1 MKRQALMILTTLSFL
16 VMLTATSV
24 CAQTSTTLMANIP
37 FEFVIGNRAFP
48 AGEYTFRC
56 RFTNVIQIQSLDRG
70 ESMFVLAGP
79 AKGKRKT
86 RNELGFNRYGDKYF
100 LSRLWT
106 EGNEAGRAVRMSSS
120 ERELIHARSGM
131 ARSSPE
137 PQMVSVVIAANK
149 R

>member
-1 MKRQALMILTTLSFL
+1 MKRRALMILTTLSFM
-16 VMLTATSV
+16 VMLAATSV
-24 CAQTSTTLMANIP
+24 YSQTSTGLMATIP

-48 AGEYTFRC
+48 AGEYSFRYKY
-56 RFTNVIQIQSLDRG
+56 TNVIQIQSLDRG
-70 ESMFVLAGP
+70 ESMFVLTGP
-79 AKGKRKT
+79 AKGKKT

-106 EGNEAGRAVRMSSS
+106 EGDDARRAVRMSSS

-131 ARSSPE
+131 ARSLPA
-137 PQMVSVVIAANK
+137 QMVSVVIVGNK

>member
-24 CAQTSTTLMANIP
+24 YAQTSTGLMANIP

-48 AGEYTFRC
+48 AGEYTFTN

-70 ESMFVLAGP
+70 ESMFVLTGP
-79 AKGKRKT
+79 AKGKKT

-106 EGNEAGRAVRMSSS
+106 EGDDAGRAVRMSSS

-131 ARSSPE
+131 AKSSPE
-137 PQMVSVVIAANK
+137 PQMVSVVIVGNK

>member
-24 CAQTSTTLMANIP
+24 YAQFSTVQVANIP

-48 AGEYTFRC
+48 AGEYTFTN

-70 ESMFVLAGP
+70 ESMFVLTGP
-79 AKGKRKT
+79 VEAKKT
-86 RNELGFNRYGDKYF
+86 RNELVFRRYGDKYF

-106 EGNEAGRAVRMSSS
+106 EGDNVGRAVRMSSS
-120 ERELIHARSGM
+120 ERELIQARSGM
-131 ARSSPE
+131 ARSSSV
-137 PQMVSVVIAANK
+137 PQMVSVVIVGNK

>member
-24 CAQTSTTLMANIP
+24 HGQSSIGLVANIP

-48 AGEYTFRC
+48 AGEYSFIYKY
-56 RFTNVIQIQSLDRG
+56 TNVIQIQSQERG
-70 ESMFVLAGP
+70 ESMFFLTRA
-79 AKGKRKT
+79 AKGTET

-100 LSRLWT
+100 LSRLRT
-106 EGNEAGRAVRMSSS
+106 DGDDAGRAVRMSSS
-120 ERELIHARSGM
+120 ERELVQARSGM

-137 PQMVSVVIAANK
+137 PKMVSVVIVGNK

>member
-24 CAQTSTTLMANIP
+24 YAQSSTALVANIP

-48 AGEYTFRC
+48 AGEYTFTN

-70 ESMFVLAGP
+70 ESMFVLTGP
-79 AKGKRKT
+79 VKAKKT
-86 RNELGFNRYGDKYF
+86 RNELRFNRYGDKYF
-100 LSRLWT
+100 LSRLRT
-106 EGNEAGRAVRMSSS
+106 DGDDAGRAVRMSSS
-120 ERELIHARSGM
+120 ERELIQAKSGM
-131 ARSSPE
+131 AKSSSE
-137 PQMVSVVIAANK
+137 PQIVSITAH